1 MPYVIFSRHR
11 PPPAHGRNAATP
23 RTRIDEARVRGGGA
37 SPGLSHAGSLESRFG
52 VTGGA
57 PALDARM
64 AALLAPGQRP
74 SRARLDNVRF
84 EFFKKTKLC

>member
-1 MPYVIFSRHR
+1 
-11 PPPAHGRNAATP
+11 
-23 RTRIDEARVRGGGA
+23 
-37 SPGLSHAGSLESRFG
+37 LESRFG